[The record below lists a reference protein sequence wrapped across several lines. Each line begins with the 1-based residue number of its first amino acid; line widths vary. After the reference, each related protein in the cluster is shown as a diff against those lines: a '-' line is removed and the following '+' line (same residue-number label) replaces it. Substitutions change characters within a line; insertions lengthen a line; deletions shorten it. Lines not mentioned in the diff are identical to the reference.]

1 MKSDKSIH
9 SIVIAK
15 IKRSTIKPYDF
26 KWTRFYEDDIT
37 EYFTNFPFDLDPE
50 ELIICSTI
58 IDSLNFSVLTTKK
71 LVTNTNGTVT
81 LGSLINAK
89 DKMYGDFKSN
99 NEFTF
104 GNVELA
110 NGKNLKYIIETKNA
124 SMVMIQG
131 VKTSIQIQQ
140 GLL

>member
-26 KWTRFYEDDIT
+26 KWTRFYEDGIT

-58 IDSLNFSVLTTKK
+58 IDSSNFSVLTTKK
-71 LVTNTNGTVT
+71 LVTSENGTVT
-81 LGSLINAK
+81 FGSLINAK
-89 DKMYGDFKSN
+89 DKMYGDFKSS

-110 NGKNLKYIIETKNA
+110 NGKNLKYIIETQKA
-124 SMVMIQG
+124 SMIMIQG

-140 GLL
+140 RLF

>member
-26 KWTRFYEDDIT
+26 KWTRFYEDGIT
-37 EYFTNFPFDLDPE
+37 EYFINFPFDLDPE

-58 IDSLNFSVLTTKK
+58 INSSNYSVLTTKK
-71 LVTNTNGTVT
+71 LVTSENGTLT
-81 LGSLINAK
+81 FGSLINAK
-89 DKMYGDFKSN
+89 DKMYRDFKSS

-110 NGKNLKYIIETKNA
+110 NGKI
-124 SMVMIQG
+124 
-131 VKTSIQIQQ
+131 
-140 GLL
+140 